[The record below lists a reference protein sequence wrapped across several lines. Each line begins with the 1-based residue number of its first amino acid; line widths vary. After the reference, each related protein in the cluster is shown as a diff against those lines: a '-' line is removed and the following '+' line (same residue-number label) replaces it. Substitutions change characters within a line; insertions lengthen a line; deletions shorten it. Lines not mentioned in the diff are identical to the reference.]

1 MKRNLKVLQIIQNYN
16 TGKCESVS
24 CSVVSDSAIPWTIA
38 GPAPPP
44 MQFSRQG
51 YWSRLPC
58 PSPGYL
64 SGSGMEP
71 GSPMFRADSLP
82 SEPPGKP
89 WYMFKSL

>member
-38 GPAPPP
+38 GQAPPP
-44 MQFSRQG
+44 MQFSRQEYRSG
-51 YWSRLPC
+51 QPFL
-58 PSPGYL
+58 SPGDL
-64 SGSGMEP
+64 SNPEIKP
-71 GSPMFRADSLP
+71 ESPAPQVDSLP

-89 WYMFKSL
+89 YNIGKTE